1 MTIRLY
7 HQPGLGETVSTGL
20 QPLFTDPYL
29 ELVRLLTE
37 AAQLEHTLMLAD
49 LRCLFSIKPEY
60 ATVRGALGGDDYL
73 ERDPQAP
80 PGTAALEGHYS
91 MLDVALE
98 EMQHLDFVNTFMA
111 DLHASPC
118 LVPHSFPDVDDIYPF
133 RIPALGLDRQAA
145 AAFMWVEADSCALSL
160 DAACA
165 GRSEPDTDLIRQ
177 VRRTLMT
184 GEGHRFPGP
193 GEGGPSH
200 IGSLYHRILELT
212 TQVLPNPPAHLKK
225 ADIPW
230 SMHLQQMRWVTQE
243 GEIGHYRFFRDLFTG
258 AAFGGDDQIWVP
270 GNPDYPAMTLHNG
283 TAYPHKPRRTIP
295 DEGTRQLAWL
305 ADLHYWVI
313 LALLDVRYRRTD
325 QSLGYHAVDVMT
337 LGLFSL
343 GEAIAERGY
352 VVPFDPLGPG
362 YVLGRGERGQ
372 YAYAAHLVAET
383 EQQVEALRRAGLL
396 PAAYDSGMLATVA
409 ASLAAG
415 GG

>member
-1 MTIRLY
+1 
-7 HQPGLGETVSTGL
+7 
-20 QPLFTDPYL
+20 
-29 ELVRLLTE
+29 
-37 AAQLEHTLMLAD
+37 
-49 LRCLFSIKPEY
+49 
-60 ATVRGALGGDDYL
+60 
-73 ERDPQAP
+73 
-80 PGTAALEGHYS
+80 
-91 MLDVALE
+91 
-98 EMQHLDFVNTFMA
+98 
-111 DLHASPC
+111 
-118 LVPHSFPDVDDIYPF
+118 
-133 RIPALGLDRQAA
+133 
-145 AAFMWVEADSCALSL
+145 
-160 DAACA
+160 
-165 GRSEPDTDLIRQ
+165 
-177 VRRTLMT
+177 
-184 GEGHRFPGP
+184 
-193 GEGGPSH
+193 
-200 IGSLYHRILELT
+200 
-212 TQVLPNPPAHLKK
+212 
-225 ADIPW
+225 
-230 SMHLQQMRWVTQE
+230 
-243 GEIGHYRFFRDLFTG
+243 
-258 AAFGGDDQIWVP
+258 
-270 GNPDYPAMTLHNG
+270 MTLHNG